1 MNRLRKIR
9 VFIGTAICLST
20 APMVGL
26 TQEEGYFNDIPIVN
40 VMAGVDFKLSLGLGR
55 FNPFGKVGYYMIPTK
70 SNYHSMW
77 YWDSEDRW
85 SESSAS
91 SPKSTTL
98 YGVGADIRLTN
109 KTNFTFGGDYFLSDS
124 YDKIRLNA
132 GLLHLLR
139 QTNSGALKGYLGG
152 FYDEG
157 GVAGFPYFHYAVKLG
172 LEYDKE
178 LVRNLFLNARVYY
191 SHNVINAAVRY
202 YREHSGE
209 LSATVGLHYRI
220 PIGASQIDRP
230 KPPPRRKVQP
240 KHRQMQIPCHAH
252 KPDRSRNQTIIFNRP

>member
-1 MNRLRKIR
+1 M
-9 VFIGTAICLST
+9 A
-20 APMVGL
+20 GL
-26 TQEEGYFNDIPIVN
+26 TQETGYFNDVPIVN
-40 VMAGVDFKLSLGLGR
+40 VMAGTDFKLSLGLGR

-85 SESSAS
+85 VEYSAN
-91 SPKSTTL
+91 SPKSTML

-109 KTNFTFGGDYFLSDS
+109 KIDFTFGADYFLSDS
-124 YDKIRLNA
+124 YDKIRLSA

-157 GVAGFPYFHYAVKLG
+157 GVTGFSYFHYAIKVG
-172 LEYDKE
+172 LEYEKE

-191 SHNVINAAVRY
+191 YHNVINAAVRD

-209 LSATVGLHYRI
+209 LSATVGFHYRI
-220 PIGASQIDRP
+220 PIRASRFDMP
-230 KPPPRRKVQP
+230 KSSTRRKAQP
-240 KHRQMQIPCHAH
+240 KHRQINVPCSVH
-252 KPDRSRNQTIIFNRP
+252 KPNYKPSSNIFNRP